1 MQKRIREVVT
11 MLKNLLLAIFL
22 VLPISANAHS
32 PLASSSPQNGETLDE
47 PPTEI
52 FMEFKLPAKLIKV
65 DLTKQSDKQGKNL
78 LGRLFGGDDGES
90 VPLGTSFL
98 MTIDKRQVIPLPSLK
113 DGSYSLTWRAM
124 GEDGHV
130 VKGELT
136 FNIKGN

>member
-1 MQKRIREVVT
+1 

-32 PLASSSPQNGETLDE
+32 PLASSSPQNGETLAE

-98 MTIDKRQVIPLPSLK
+98 MTIDKRQVIHLPSLK
-113 DGSYSLTWRAM
+113 VGSYSLTWRAM

>member
-1 MQKRIREVVT
+1 

-32 PLASSSPQNGETLDE
+32 PLASSSPQNGETLAE

>member
-1 MQKRIREVVT
+1 MF
-11 MLKNLLLAIFL
+11 KNLLLAILL
-22 VLPISANAHS
+22 VLPIAANAHS
-32 PLASSSPQNGETLDE
+32 PLASSSPKNDETLDV

-78 LGRLFGGDDGES
+78 LGRLFGGGDDGES

-98 MTIDKRQVIPLPSLK
+98 MTIDKRQVIPLPSLQ

-136 FNIKGN
+136 FNIKGS

>member
-1 MQKRIREVVT
+1 
-11 MLKNLLLAIFL
+11 MLKNLLLAILL
-22 VLPISANAHS
+22 VLPIAANAHS

-65 DLTKQSDKQGKNL
+65 GLKKQSDKQGKNL

-98 MTIDKRQVIPLPSLK
+98 MTIDKRQVIPLPSLQY
-113 DGSYSLTWRAM
+113 GSYSLTWRAM

-136 FNIKGN
+136 FNIKGS

>member
-1 MQKRIREVVT
+1 

-98 MTIDKRQVIPLPSLK
+98 MIIDKRQVVPLPSLK

>member
-1 MQKRIREVVT
+1 MF
-11 MLKNLLLAIFL
+11 KNLLLAILL
-22 VLPISANAHS
+22 VLPIAANAHS
-32 PLASSSPQNGETLDE
+32 PLASSSPKNDETLDV

-78 LGRLFGGDDGES
+78 LGRLFGGGDDGES

-98 MTIDKRQVIPLPSLK
+98 MTIDKRQVISLPSLQ

-136 FNIKGN
+136 FNIKGS

>member
-1 MQKRIREVVT
+1 
-11 MLKNLLLAIFL
+11 MLKNLLLAILL
-22 VLPISANAHS
+22 VLPIAANAHS
-32 PLASSSPQNGETLDE
+32 PLASSSPQNGKTLDE

-78 LGRLFGGDDGES
+78 LGRLFGGGDDGES

-98 MTIDKRQVIPLPSLK
+98 MTIDKRQAIPLPALE
-113 DGSYSLTWRAM
+113 DGSYSLAWRAM

-130 VKGELT
+130 IKGDLT
-136 FNIKGN
+136 FNIKSN

>member
-1 MQKRIREVVT
+1 MF
-11 MLKNLLLAIFL
+11 KNLLFAILL
-22 VLPISANAHS
+22 VFPIATNAHS
-32 PLASSSPQNGETLDE
+32 PLASSSPQNGETLNV
-47 PPTEI
+47 PPTVI

-65 DLTKQSDKQGKNL
+65 DLTKQSDKQEKSL
-78 LGRLFGGDDGES
+78 LGGLFGGGDDGER

-98 MTIDKRQVIPLPSLK
+98 MTTDKRQVIPLPSLK

-130 VKGELT
+130 VKGDLT

>member
-1 MQKRIREVVT
+1 

-32 PLASSSPQNGETLDE
+32 PLASSSPQNGETLAE

-52 FMEFKLPAKLIKV
+52 FMEFKLPAELIKV
-65 DLTKQSDKQGKNL
+65 DLTKRSDKQEKNL
-78 LGRLFGGDDGES
+78 LGRLFGGGDDGES

>member
-1 MQKRIREVVT
+1 
-11 MLKNLLLAIFL
+11 MLKNLLLAILL
-22 VLPISANAHS
+22 VLPIAANAHS

-65 DLTKQSDKQGKNL
+65 DLTKQSDKQRKNL
-78 LGRLFGGDDGES
+78 LGRLFGGGDDGES

-98 MTIDKRQVIPLPSLK
+98 MTIDKRQAIPLPALE
-113 DGSYSLTWRAM
+113 DGSYSLAWRAM

-130 VKGELT
+130 IKGDLT
-136 FNIKGN
+136 FNIKSN